1 MREAVVV
8 ESTLLK
14 ELDLL
19 ILVREEGKLEIAL
32 SLVVVNL
39 ELPSCRLK
47 EEN

>member
-8 ESTLLK
+8 VSMLLK
-14 ELDLL
+14 EVDLL